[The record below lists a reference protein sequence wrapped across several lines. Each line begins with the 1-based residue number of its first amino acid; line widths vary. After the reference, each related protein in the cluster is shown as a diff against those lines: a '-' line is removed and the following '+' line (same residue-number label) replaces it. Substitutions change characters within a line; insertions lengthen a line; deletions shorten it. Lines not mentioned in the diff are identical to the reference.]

1 LIIIHINTGFDPF
14 SVKALYF
21 VPALAVLG
29 LSLSAHADGEQ
40 DTLQAWIDYV
50 DEYRQYMED
59 YRQWA
64 SDRFG
69 HYESQIREL
78 TAQLDEKDKR
88 IQEIEETIDQN
99 NRHIR
104 SLEDRIDEILK
115 ENEQPATISGGR
127 DAEPPRDTR
136 AGSGATKPGPLE
148 KHSITADKETYV
160 AGDTATITG
169 KTDTTLG
176 VTVIL
181 SNPDGR
187 IVGANPV
194 IQNGWGEFE
203 TTFKLRGSMF
213 EYGTYTARI
222 GVGDSEASTQFEL
235 IKETTRKKISVS
247 VDGNWHDIN
256 YAVADVSVDSA
267 EAHVD
272 DNSMVLS
279 VDAASDGIL
288 EITFKRD
295 VFDARE
301 DGTSGP
307 DLPFVIL
314 ANGEETEHT
323 ETKTT
328 STSRTLRIGL
338 DEVVGELTIIG
349 TALSE

>member
-1 LIIIHINTGFDPF
+1 
-14 SVKALYF
+14 VKALYL

-40 DTLQAWIDYV
+40 DTLQVWIDYV

-69 HYESQIREL
+69 YYESQIREL

-104 SLEDRIDEILK
+104 NLEDRIDEILK
-115 ENEQPATISGGR
+115 EGEQPAGIGGERETAPSG
-127 DAEPPRDTR
+127 DAGT
-136 AGSGATKPGPLE
+136 GSGTTEPGPQE
-148 KHSITADKETYV
+148 KHRITTDKQTYTL
-160 AGDTATITG
+160 GDTATVTG
-169 KTDTTLG
+169 QADTTLG

-181 SNPDGR
+181 KNPDGDAVS
-187 IVGANPV
+187 IKPV
-194 IQNGWGEFE
+194 IPNGWGEFE
-203 TTFKLRGSMF
+203 TSFKLRGSGF

-235 IKETTRKKISVS
+235 IKETTRKKLSVS
-247 VDGNWHDIN
+247 VDGNWHDIS

-267 EAHVD
+267 DADVD
-272 DNSMVLS
+272 DNSMVFS
-279 VDAASDGIL
+279 VDVASDGIL

-295 VFDARE
+295 VFDARA
-301 DGTSGP
+301 DGTSGA
-307 DLPFVIL
+307 DLPFTIF
-314 ANGEETEHT
+314 ADGEEIEHA
-323 ETKTT
+323 EIKTT
-328 STSRTLRIGL
+328 ETSRTLRISP
-338 DEVVGELTIIG
+338 DEGVGELKIIG